1 MNDFSAISA
10 ESNLR
15 DQITLTPD
23 EVMEANAW
31 FDQREAGMED
41 SWLDAAYEA
50 NTEIDF

>member
-1 MNDFSAISA
+1 MNDFSTISA

-31 FDQREAGMED
+31 FDQRAAEMED

-50 NTEIDF
+50 RTEIEF